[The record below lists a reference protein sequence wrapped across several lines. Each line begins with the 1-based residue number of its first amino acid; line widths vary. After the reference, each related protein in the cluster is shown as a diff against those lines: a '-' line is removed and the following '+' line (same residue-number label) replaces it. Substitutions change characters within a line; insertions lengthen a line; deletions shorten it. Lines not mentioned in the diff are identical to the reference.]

1 MAQLMVFVVHLAYT
15 CLREFNVL
23 KVKLILLI
31 LVSFF
36 CFQMKHVSAVET
48 MKVLSANTPVFS
60 EFQSDGSVKGYS
72 VDFAKALL
80 DLAGIQADVRP
91 LPFARLIQELDTGE
105 LMLAT
110 GIGRTA
116 EREDKYFWIAPL
128 TANVVG
134 LYGKKAIDLDLLT
147 AQNKTI
153 SVAVMRGDYRVELG
167 SEYPQ
172 FVLHQ
177 FNTWNQAVDAV
188 LKDRVDAIFFSDLG
202 MAIFCQKN
210 ELDCSTVSRQYSH
223 NVLYSYVA
231 MPKTDRNRKYATD
244 LVKEVSRLLKRPEYS
259 EIKRRWLPVLE
270 DYSPNVSEIEGV
282 IVLGK
287 TLVDDNS
294 QPKPWV
300 ITNEEPLFS
309 ERNKRGEL
317 SGYAVDLV
325 QSILVEAG
333 IKTDILSAPWQRIL
347 IESAMKQDVLVFSLA
362 RTVEREDLFHWI
374 TPITQNAYSVFSKRG
389 SNTDIS
395 SLNELPASSRI
406 AVLKGDFRQ
415 EIIKKAGYW
424 AVPKNSW
431 KSAVL
436 ALESGRA
443 DYLFFSDGGMDIV
456 CDDLGDKCNSITK
469 LFTYQKATTYLAV
482 SKKGTTPELV
492 EKLIEASI
500 AFKQSSQYKHL
511 TERWLADYAT
521 RTSLSLTEDEGVIVF
536 GQTEY

>member
-1 MAQLMVFVVHLAYT
+1 
-15 CLREFNVL
+15 
-23 KVKLILLI
+23 
-31 LVSFF
+31 
-36 CFQMKHVSAVET
+36 

-72 VDFAKALL
+72 VDFATALL
-80 DLAGIQADVRP
+80 DLAGIQANVTP

-134 LYGKKAIDLDLLT
+134 LYGKKTIDLDLLT

-153 SVAVMRGDYRVELG
+153 SVAVLRGDYRVELG
-167 SEYPQ
+167 RKYPQ

-188 LKDRVDAIFFSDLG
+188 LKDRVDAVFFSDFG
-202 MAIFCQKN
+202 MAIFCQRN
-210 ELDCSTVSRQYSH
+210 DMDCSTVSRQYSH

-231 MPKTDRNRKYATD
+231 MPKTDKNREYATN
-244 LVKEVSRLLKRPEYS
+244 LVKEVGRLLKRPEYA

-270 DYSPNVSEIEGV
+270 EYSPNVSEIEGV

-317 SGYAVDLV
+317 TGYAVDLV

-347 IESAMKQDVLVFSLA
+347 IESAMKQDVLVFSLV
-362 RTVEREDLFHWI
+362 RTVERENLFHWI

-389 SNTDIS
+389 SS
-395 SLNELPASSRI
+395 STEVLSLEELPAGSRI

-415 EIIKKAGYW
+415 EIIKRAGYW
-424 AVPKNSW
+424 AVPLESW

-436 ALESGRA
+436 ALDDGRA
-443 DYLFFSDGGMDIV
+443 DYLFFSDGGIDII
-456 CDDLGDKCNSITK
+456 CGDLGDICNSFTK

-492 EKLIEASI
+492 TKLIEASMT
-500 AFKQSSQYKHL
+500 FKQSSQYKHL
-511 TERWLADYAT
+511 TEKWLADYAT

-536 GQTEY
+536 GQTDY

>member
-1 MAQLMVFVVHLAYT
+1 MYVVHLTYFK
-15 CLREFNVL
+15 LRECNVFYL
-23 KVKLILLI
+23 KWVLLFVG
-31 LVSFF
+31 LFLCLSSK
-36 CFQMKHVSAVET
+36 QTGAAET
-48 MKVLSANTPVFS
+48 IKVLSANTPIFS
-60 EFQSDGSVKGYS
+60 EFQDDGSVKGYS
-72 VDFAKALL
+72 VDFATALL
-80 DLAGIQADVRP
+80 ESAGIKPEVTP
-91 LPFARLIQELDTGE
+91 LPFARLMQELDTGE

-134 LYGKKAIDLDLLT
+134 LYGKKAIDLDTLMV
-147 AQNKTI
+147 QNDTI
-153 SVAVMRGDYRVELG
+153 SVAVLRGDYRVELASG
-167 SEYPQ
+167 YPQ

-210 ELDCSTVSRQYSH
+210 GLDCSTVSRQYSH
-223 NVLYSYVA
+223 NVLYSYIA
-231 MPKTDRNRKYATD
+231 MPKTDKNRPFATA
-244 LVKEVSRLLKRPEYS
+244 LVKEANRLLKRPEYA
-259 EIKRRWLPVLE
+259 EIKQQWMPVLAE
-270 DYSPNVSEIEGV
+270 YSPNVSEIEGV

-294 QPKPWV
+294 QAKPWV

-317 SGYAVDLV
+317 TGYAVDLV

-347 IESAMKQDVLVFSLA
+347 IESAMKRDVLVFSLA
-362 RTVEREDLFHWI
+362 RTAEREDQFHWI
-374 TPITQNAYSVFSKRG
+374 TPITQNAYSIFSKREG
-389 SNTDIS
+389 NSHVS
-395 SLNELPASSRI
+395 SLNELPAGSRI
-406 AVLKGDFRQ
+406 AVLKGDFRH

-424 AVPKNSW
+424 AVPMDSW
-431 KSAVL
+431 KNAVL
-436 ALESGRA
+436 AIEYDRA
-443 DYLFFSDGGMDIV
+443 DYLFFSDGGMDII

-469 LFTYQKATTYLAV
+469 LFTYQNATTYLAV

-492 EKLIEASI
+492 DKLIEAST

-511 TERWLADYAT
+511 TEKWLADYET

-536 GQTEY
+536 GKTEY